1 MHLPPAACSRD
12 GEHTDEMD
20 PAPLADVQGTIVTF
34 TIDRMAYSPSPPVVF
49 AVVDFDGGGR
59 LPVELTDVDAD
70 EMQIGD
76 RVEMT
81 FRRLYASDGIVNYFW
96 KGQAGA
102 RWVATASRTAS
113 RSSAWGARTSS
124 STGTR
129 ASTTCSSN
137 AANDAYAS
145 AGIDKDDVDAYW
157 LGTAQGGMSGITLAR
172 PLQLDDKPVTRVEN
186 FCATGSEA
194 LRQAA
199 YAVASGAY
207 DVAMAIGVE
216 KTKDG
221 GYQGLNAVPAA
232 ERRHAAA
239 RSPRRRCSRWSR
251 PPTRA
256 KYGVDADKMREAMAH
271 VAWKNHYNGARNPR
285 AQFRREVSMETIC
298 NVAEGGRRPRRVR
311 LRGRRRRLGRR
322 DRRARRRR
330 ATSTPTSRSS

>member
-1 MHLPPAACSRD
+1 MHLPPARVSRD

-34 TIDRMAYSPSPPVVF
+34 TVDRMVYSPSPPVVF

-59 LPVELTDVDAD
+59 LPVELTDADAG
-70 EMQIGD
+70 EIEIGQ

-81 FRRLYASDGIVNYFW
+81 FRRLYAADGIVNYFW
-96 KGQAGA
+96 KGRSGA
-102 RWVATASRTAS
+102 RWVVTASRTAS

-129 ASTTCSSN
+129 ASTTSMIE
-137 AANDAYAS
+137 AANAAYAS
-145 AGIDKDDVDAYW
+145 AGIEKDKVDAYW

-172 PLQLDDKPVTRVEN
+172 PLQLENKPVTRVEN

-207 DVAMAIGVE
+207 DVAMALGVE

-221 GYQGLNAVPAA
+221 GFQGLNAVPPP
-232 ERRHAAA
+232 ERRHRPHAHRGGDVLDGRA
-239 RSPRRRCSRWSR
+239 RL
-251 PPTRA
+251 
-256 KYGVDADKMREAMAH
+256 
-271 VAWKNHYNGARNPR
+271 
-285 AQFRREVSMETIC
+285 RREV
-298 NVAEGGRRPRRVR
+298 
-311 LRGRRRRLGRR
+311 RRRRRQ
-322 DRRARRRR
+322 DA
-330 ATSTPTSRSS
+330 